1 VKGTRALGAAIGLL
15 SACTL
20 DPVYQRPQPAV
31 AQDWN
36 SSAPAGNPELAADTG
51 WRDFFPDPR
60 MQRLIALA
68 LANNRDLRIAALN
81 VQEADAQYRIQRA
94 GLFPVVSVLGE
105 QEIEKT
111 PGDVVASEAGKGA
124 AGQGSNTAVISR
136 FYSVGVGFTA
146 YELDV
151 FGKVRSLDR
160 QALEQYLGYAE
171 TKRSTQ
177 ISLVAQVASAYLVI
191 CADLATIRVTAETL
205 KAQVQTY
212 DLNHRSLDAGT
223 TTAVALR
230 QAEIAVDTARANL
243 SSYQRQ
249 LAQDRN
255 VLVQLLGLPLP
266 GDVQFADGL
275 DSAPEAAD
283 LAPGLP
289 SRVLANRPDVL
300 AAEHQL
306 MAANAN
312 IGAARAAFFP
322 SISLTANYGTA
333 SNQLSGL
340 FKNGSTAW
348 TFEPEITLPIFTA
361 GANAAKLDL
370 AKIQRN
376 SYIAQYQKAIQAA
389 FREVD
394 DALAARATIDEQMTA
409 QRALVVASG
418 DAYQLAG
425 LRFRSGVDSFLPV
438 LDAQRTLYSSQLGLV
453 SLELLRLQNTATLYK
468 ALGGGMK
475 ERTVQG

>member
-1 VKGTRALGAAIGLL
+1 
-15 SACTL
+15 
-20 DPVYQRPQPAV
+20 
-31 AQDWN
+31 
-36 SSAPAGNPELAADTG
+36 
-51 WRDFFPDPR
+51 
-60 MQRLIALA
+60 
-68 LANNRDLRIAALN
+68 
-81 VQEADAQYRIQRA
+81 
-94 GLFPVVSVLGE
+94 
-105 QEIEKT
+105 
-111 PGDVVASEAGKGA
+111 
-124 AGQGSNTAVISR
+124 
-136 FYSVGVGFTA
+136 
-146 YELDV
+146 
-151 FGKVRSLDR
+151 
-160 QALEQYLGYAE
+160 
-171 TKRSTQ
+171 
-177 ISLVAQVASAYLVI
+177 
-191 CADLATIRVTAETL
+191 
-205 KAQVQTY
+205 
-212 DLNHRSLDAGT
+212 LDAGT

-243 SSYQRQ
+243 SSYERQ

-275 DSAPEAAD
+275 ESAPEAAE

-289 SRVLANRPDVL
+289 SQVLANRPDVL

-475 ERTVQG
+475 ERTVPG